1 MGPER
6 TRSIPAAGVSP
17 FEALYRT
24 HFRYVWHVLRRMG
37 VAPREREDLCQEV
50 FLTVHRG
57 WSRYD
62 ASRPILPW
70 VHGIAFN
77 VARRH
82 QALARHHREVLMDD
96 DEATHHGHDP
106 EHLTAADQARELV
119 IKLMQTIDLDR
130 RVVLSM
136 HDLDGISMLDITT
149 ELGIPMSTGYK
160 RLETARREMQAAAAR
175 AAARERRVLGQAA
188 VFAVPFNLAAF
199 LDADRFIPDA
209 PTSARAGV
217 WARLQ
222 GAIALEAPGGARAPG
237 GTGATAPTAPKAARL
252 AARVAPHAAPFV
264 LGALVGA
271 GALYA
276 LLPRHPASPASERV
290 AQVTAAVEPAAPAP
304 VIARTA
310 TAASSAV
317 AAVAPIAGPS
327 TAQAPRATL
336 DEDTLIQRARMAY
349 AHGDTQNALDALSEH
364 ARRHPGGR
372 LAADREA
379 LRAQVLERQRAAG
392 AAASA
397 LPSAASPGPTAT
409 APAAA
414 TSATTAPHRMFGTDE

>member
-1 MGPER
+1 VA
-6 TRSIPAAGVSP
+6 SS

-24 HFRYVWHVLRRMG
+24 HFGYVWHVLRRMG
-37 VAPREREDLCQEV
+37 VAPREREDVCQEV
-50 FLTVHRG
+50 FLAVHRG

-96 DEATHHGHDP
+96 DDEAAHHGHDP
-106 EHLTAADQARELV
+106 EHLSAADQARELV

-160 RLETARREMQAAAAR
+160 RLETARREMKAAAAR
-175 AAARERRVLGQAA
+175 FAARERRVLGQAA

-199 LDADRFIPDA
+199 LDADRIIPDGPA
-209 PTSARAGV
+209 GVRAGV

-222 GAIALEAPGGARAPG
+222 GAIALEAPGGTGGPG
-237 GTGATAPTAPKAARL
+237 GTGAPAATASKAARL
-252 AARVAPHAAPFV
+252 AARVAPHLAPFV
-264 LGALVGA
+264 LGAMVGA
-271 GALYA
+271 GAFYA
-276 LLPRHPASPASERV
+276 LLPRRPGSTAPERV
-290 AQVTAAVEPAAPAP
+290 AQVTAAVEPAAPAA
-304 VIARTA
+304 VIPPMA
-310 TAASSAV
+310 TAGSSAV
-317 AAVAPIAGPS
+317 AAVTPIAGPS
-327 TAQAPRATL
+327 TAQAPRATV

-349 AHGDTQNALDALSEH
+349 AHGDTQNALDALNEH

-397 LPSAASPGPTAT
+397 LPSAASAGPTAT